1 MIGLQSVVVHSCVS
15 GIAGWTVDGFQEAD
29 AANFIQPEVLISML
43 VPVQC
48 ARQFRGRHHFLACRF
63 LPPELIKKYD
73 LNLPPYEGPA
83 TCVELKAL
91 TGISVGASD
100 GEIANRNNME
110 DLKLE

>member
-1 MIGLQSVVVHSCVS
+1 MQWCVPV
-15 GIAGWTVDGFQEAD
+15 ITGWTVDGFQEAD

-48 ARQFRGRHHFLACRF
+48 ARQFHGRHHFLVCRF

-83 TCVELKAL
+83 TCVELKVLPSGNSAGGTL
-91 TGISVGASD
+91 D
-100 GEIANRNNME
+100 GEITNRNNME